1 LQTATKAR
9 LYDPNAP
16 EPRSVTAR
24 NLVGVLLG
32 TIGSA
37 LLVAG
42 AAHAAAGPRPQ
53 VMDLARQAWECA
65 RRSGEVDGPLLTV
78 IDYSLPSTAKRL
90 WVIDMSRRRVLWHE
104 LVAHGEGSGE
114 VEAVSF
120 SNRPGSRCSSLG
132 LFRTEDIYRG
142 RHGASLRLE
151 GLEPGVNDN
160 AMDRALVIHGASYV
174 SSRVVEAFGRLGRS
188 WGCPALDRRVSRS
201 IIDRIKGGSAVFAY
215 YPDARWLARSRF
227 LHCGQRLASGDVP
240 TVLP

>member
-1 LQTATKAR
+1 
-9 LYDPNAP
+9 
-16 EPRSVTAR
+16 VTAR
-24 NLVGVLLG
+24 NLVLAA
-32 TIGSA
+32 IGSA

-42 AAHAAAGPRPQ
+42 SARAATGPRPQ

-90 WVIDMSRRRVLWHE
+90 WVIDMIRRRVLWHE

-114 VEAVSF
+114 VEAVAF
-120 SNRPGSRCSSLG
+120 SNQPGSRRSSLG

-151 GLEPGVNDN
+151 GLEPGINDN

-174 SSRVVEAFGRLGRS
+174 SSRVVSTFGRLGRS
-188 WGCPALDRRVSRS
+188 WGCPALDRRVSRT

-240 TVLP
+240 TALP

>member
-1 LQTATKAR
+1 
-9 LYDPNAP
+9 
-16 EPRSVTAR
+16 
-24 NLVGVLLG
+24 
-32 TIGSA
+32 
-37 LLVAG
+37 
-42 AAHAAAGPRPQ
+42 
-53 VMDLARQAWECA
+53 MDLARQAWECA

-90 WVIDMSRRRVLWHE
+90 WVIDMIRRRVLWHE

-114 VEAVSF
+114 IEAVAF
-120 SNRPGSRCSSLG
+120 SNQPGSRCSSLG

-151 GLEPGVNDN
+151 GLEPGINDN
-160 AMDRALVIHGASYV
+160 AMDRALVIHGAAYV
-174 SSRVVEAFGRLGRS
+174 SSRVVSAFGRLGRS
-188 WGCPALDRRVSRS
+188 WGCPALDRRVSRT

>member
-9 LYDPNAP
+9 IYDRHAP
-16 EPRSVTAR
+16 ERRSVTAR
-24 NLVGVLLG
+24 NLIGVLLG
-32 TIGSA
+32 T

-42 AAHAAAGPRPQ
+42 PARAATGPRPQ

-65 RRSGEVDGPLLTV
+65 RRSGEIDGPLLTV

-90 WVIDMSRRRVLWHE
+90 WVMDMVRRRVLWHE

-114 VEAVSF
+114 VEAVAF
-120 SNRPGSRCSSLG
+120 SNEPGSRCSSLG

-151 GLEPGVNDN
+151 GLEPGINDN

-174 SSRVVEAFGRLGRS
+174 SSRVVSAFGRLGRS
-188 WGCPALDRRVSRS
+188 WGCPALDRRVSRT

-227 LHCGQRLASGDVP
+227 LHCGQRLASGDVS
-240 TVLP
+240 TVRP